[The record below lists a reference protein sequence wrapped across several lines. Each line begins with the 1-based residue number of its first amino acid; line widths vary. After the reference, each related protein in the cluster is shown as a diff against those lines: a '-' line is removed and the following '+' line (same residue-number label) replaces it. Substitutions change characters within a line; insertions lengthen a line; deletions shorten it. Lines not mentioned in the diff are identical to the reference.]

1 MPQTNG
7 EPMILEGCTVLDFT
21 QYLAGAGVTRMMAE
35 LGADIIKVELPE
47 VGDGGRLLPYEAG
60 GRSGFF
66 VQHNRGKKSVCLD
79 WDREEGRDL
88 LLELARDVDIVTE
101 NFSSGEVMARRGLDY
116 ESIRAVNPGVI
127 YLSVSCFGRNSA
139 WAGKPGYDYI
149 AQAVSGIMHMT
160 GDPDGP
166 PYFVCSALGDT
177 NGAVH
182 GFASLG
188 YALYH
193 RERTG
198 RGQHLD
204 ISMTDAL
211 FHFHEGQLMAHHLT
225 DGAYEPKR
233 YGSHHVSVF
242 PAGAYRGPQGYI
254 IVLALDLQWA
264 NVCRC
269 IGRTDLLDE
278 PRYQTLTQRAEHRDE
293 LIPIIERWMATFDT
307 DQDVLDA
314 LERHHVPAG
323 PVLSPLDALDH
334 PYFKSRD
341 MVRWVDD
348 PKTGPIPIPGFPF
361 KFSDQPELPP
371 LMAPDLGE
379 HNVEVLTRRLG
390 LSAARI
396 AELTDAGVLHRPCD
410 RADP

>member
-1 MPQTNG
+1 MPQSNG
-7 EPMILEGCTVLDFT
+7 DRMILDGCTVLDFT

-35 LGADIIKVELPE
+35 LGADIIKVEIPE
-47 VGDGGRLLPYEAG
+47 VGDGGRLLPFHAG

-66 VQHNRGKKSVCLD
+66 VQHNRGKKSLCVN
-79 WDREEGRDL
+79 WDTEEGQAL
-88 LLELARDVDIVTE
+88 LLDLAKDVDIVAE
-101 NFSSGEVMARRGLDY
+101 NFSSSEIMARRGLDY
-116 ESIRAVNPGVI
+116 DSIRAINPRVI
-127 YLSVSCFGRNSA
+127 YLSVSCFGRKSA

-198 RGQHLD
+198 RGQYLD

-211 FHFHEGQLMAHHLT
+211 FHFHEGQLMANYLT
-225 DGAYEPKR
+225 DGEFEAKR
-233 YGSHHVSVF
+233 YGNHHVAVF
-242 PAGAYRGPQGYI
+242 PAGTFRGPQGYI
-254 IVLALDLQWA
+254 VVLALDLQWA

-269 IGRTDLLDE
+269 IGRPDLLDN
-278 PRYQTLTQRAEHRDE
+278 PRYETLTQRAEHQKE
-293 LIPIIERWMATFDT
+293 LIPLIEEWMATFAT
-307 DQDVLDA
+307 DQEVLDE

-323 PVLSPLDALDH
+323 PVLSPTDALDH

-348 PKTGPIPIPGFPF
+348 PRTGPIPIPGFPF

-371 LMAPDLGE
+371 LMAADLGE
-379 HNVEVLTRRLG
+379 HNAEVLTTRLG
-390 LSAARI
+390 LSEERV
-396 AELTDAGVLHRPCD
+396 AELTKAGVLYHSP
-410 RADP
+410 

>member
-1 MPQTNG
+1 
-7 EPMILEGCTVLDFT
+7 MILEGCTVLDFT

-35 LGADIIKVELPE
+35 LGAEIIKVEIPE
-47 VGDGGRLLPYEAG
+47 VGDGGRLLPWEVN

-66 VQHNRGKKSVCLD
+66 VQHNRGKKSLCVD
-79 WDREEGRDL
+79 WNTDEGREL
-88 LLELARDVDIVTE
+88 LVELASKVDIVAE
-101 NFSSGEVMARRGLDY
+101 NFSSGEIMARRGLDY
-116 ESIRAVNPGVI
+116 DTISKVNPRVI

-198 RGQHLD
+198 RGQYLD

-211 FHFHEGQLMAHHLT
+211 FHFHEGQLMGEHLSE
-225 DGAYEPKR
+225 GRYEAKR
-233 YGSHHVSVF
+233 YGAHHPAVF
-242 PAGAYRGPQGYI
+242 PAGTYRGPQGYI

-269 IGRTDLLDE
+269 IGRPDLLDD
-278 PRYQTLTQRAEHRDE
+278 PRYATLLDRAERRHE
-293 LIPIIERWMATFDT
+293 LIPLIEGWMAGFDT
-307 DQDVLDA
+307 DQEVLDE

-323 PVLSPLDALDH
+323 PVLAPTDALDH

-348 PKTGPIPIPGFPF
+348 PRTGPIPIPGFPF
-361 KFSDQPELPP
+361 KFSDQPELPS
-371 LMAPDLGE
+371 LVTADLGE
-379 HNVEVLTRRLG
+379 HNAEVLGRWLG
-390 LSAARI
+390 LSEDRVAA
-396 AELTDAGVLHRPCD
+396 LTSSGVLHRQS
-410 RADP
+410 